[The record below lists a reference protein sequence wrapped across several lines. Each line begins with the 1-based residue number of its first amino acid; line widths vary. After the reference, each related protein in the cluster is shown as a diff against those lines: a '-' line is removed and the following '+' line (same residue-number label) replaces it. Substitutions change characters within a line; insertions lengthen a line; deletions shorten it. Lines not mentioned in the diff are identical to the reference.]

1 MDEWR
6 KMLRSIA
13 SFASIDLATSLRV
26 TSSPLDSF
34 IHQLVYVVVPFALCA
49 LVVGATAGVL
59 VRTFGKEFMRFLQGL
74 SRVWSSPRKTQVLI
88 VEDNPG
94 SREMLEEYLT
104 DGDYDVTAARNLRT
118 GIHFLKKN
126 RFDAIISDICLP
138 DGTGYTLINEARRRG
153 IRALSIAM
161 SGYPYPSN
169 VNEPG
174 VTGFDYHLTKPL
186 DCDDLCSLLK
196 QGLDSAGGVST
207 NV

>member
-1 MDEWR
+1 M
-6 KMLRSIA
+6 
-13 SFASIDLATSLRV
+13 

-34 IHQLVYVVVPFALCA
+34 TQQLVYVAVPLLC
-49 LVVGATAGVL
+49 VFGAGAIAGVL
-59 VRTFGKEFMRFLQGL
+59 IHTFGKQFVRFLRGL
-74 SRVWSSPRKTQVLI
+74 LRAWSSPRTTQVLI
-88 VEDNPG
+88 VEDNPD

-104 DGDYDVTAARNLRT
+104 SRDYDVVVARDLRT
-118 GIHFLKKN
+118 GIHFLKRN

-169 VNEPG
+169 VNQPG

-186 DCDDLCSLLK
+186 DCDELCSLLK
-196 QGLDSAGGVST
+196 QSLASAGDAST
-207 NV
+207 NVLKSAKPVL

>member
-1 MDEWR
+1 M
-6 KMLRSIA
+6 
-13 SFASIDLATSLRV
+13 

-34 IHQLVYVVVPFALCA
+34 TLQLVYAVPLLLCVFVA
-49 LVVGATAGVL
+49 GAIAGVL
-59 VRTFGKEFMRFLQGL
+59 IHTFGKRFVRFLRSL
-74 SRVWSSPRKTQVLI
+74 PRVWSSPRTTQVLI
-88 VEDNPG
+88 VEDNPD

-104 DGDYDVTAARNLRT
+104 SRDYDVTAARDLRT
-118 GIHFLKKN
+118 GINFLKKN

-153 IRALSIAM
+153 IRALGIAM

-169 VNEPG
+169 VTQPG

-196 QGLDSAGGVST
+196 QSLASAGDAST

>member
-1 MDEWR
+1 M
-6 KMLRSIA
+6 
-13 SFASIDLATSLRV
+13 

-34 IHQLVYVVVPFALCA
+34 IHALVYVAAPLLLCA
-49 LVVGATAGVL
+49 LVVGAIAGVL
-59 VRTFGKEFMRFLQGL
+59 VRTFGKRFVRFLRGL
-74 SRVWSSPRKTQVLI
+74 PRVWSSPRTTQVLI
-88 VEDNPG
+88 VEDNPD

-104 DGDYDVTAARNLRT
+104 SRDYDVATAKDLRT
-118 GIHFLKKN
+118 GIDFLKKN

-169 VNEPG
+169 VNQPG

-196 QGLDSAGGVST
+196 QSLASAGDAST

>member
-1 MDEWR
+1 M
-6 KMLRSIA
+6 
-13 SFASIDLATSLRV
+13 
-26 TSSPLDSF
+26 TSSPLDLDPF
-34 IHQLVYVVVPFALCA
+34 TQQLVYLVPLLLC
-49 LVVGATAGVL
+49 VFGAGAIAGVL
-59 VRTFGKEFMRFLQGL
+59 VHAFGKQFVQFLRVL
-74 SRVWSSPRKTQVLI
+74 ARVWRPRKTQVLI

-104 DGDYDVTAARNLRT
+104 DRDYDVATARNLRT
-118 GIHFLKKN
+118 GINFLKKK

-138 DGTGYTLINEARRRG
+138 DGTGYTLINEARQRG

-196 QGLDSAGGVST
+196 QSLAS
-207 NV
+207 